1 MKYFPYLRGK
11 QFELI
16 ALRDMCSFYK
26 QKDIISPIIEPIKQ
40 VNSTLLKTIDSLV
53 QNGVNFNIILN
64 PKCGEISSEK
74 YDNLVNN
81 IIDKLKEY
89 DNYQP
94 TFIINEQVNLKR
106 IISFIK
112 DYNLENISLV
122 ITDQPRNE
130 LDFKELLNST
140 SIKYAIL
147 YDDSTIRRLSR
158 NIRPLGTE
166 LVILADR
173 FNSKEK
179 NADYANPAD
188 EFFSDDHLFFE
199 SEGYSGYGDYV
210 TIGNNYSEGG
220 FLPYAVAVHLTY
232 LDSPDNVFRIHHFVS
247 DSNDDNS
254 DVPGK
259 VAEALSK
266 LVPFIDER
274 KMNTDACQQL
284 RQIYHDESYPGLG
297 SIKKLSILNHLQLVY
312 NHFSTK

>member
-16 ALRDMCSFYK
+16 ALRDMCSFYE

-40 VNSTLLKTIDSLV
+40 VNSTLLKTIDCLV
-53 QNGVNFNIILN
+53 QNTVNFNIILN
-64 PKCGEISSEK
+64 PKCGEVSSEN
-74 YDNLVNN
+74 YDRLILDVIN
-81 IIDKLKEY
+81 KLDGY

-106 IISFIK
+106 IISIIK
-112 DYNLENISLV
+112 DLGLENISLV
-122 ITDQPRNE
+122 ITAQPRNE
-130 LDFKELLNST
+130 SDFKALLDST
-140 SIKYAIL
+140 SIRYAIL
-147 YDDSTIRRLSR
+147 YDDSSIRRLSR

-173 FNSKEK
+173 FNLKEK
-179 NADYANPAD
+179 NADYVNPSD

-199 SEGYSGYGDYV
+199 KEGYSGYGDYI
-210 TIGNNYSEGG
+210 TIGNNYNEGG
-220 FLPYAVAVHLTY
+220 FLPYAVAIHLTY
-232 LDSPDNVFRIHHFVS
+232 LDGPENIFRIHHFVS

-274 KMNTDACQQL
+274 KMNTDACRQL

-312 NHFSTK
+312 NLFSAK